1 MAVIFFDKIFDIYIH
16 IAYNII
22 TRRGNMKRSELVK
35 ILKKHGCKF
44 VEHGGNHDK
53 FYSPITQKS
62 FPVWR
67 HAKDIPPGTAKAI
80 FKQAGI
86 E

>member
-1 MAVIFFDKIFDIYIH
+1 M
-16 IAYNII
+16 YNII
-22 TRRGNMKRSELVK
+22 VRGDTMKRSELVK

-44 VEHGGNHDK
+44 IEHGGNHDK
-53 FYSPITQKS
+53 FYSPLTGKT

-67 HAKDIPPGTAKAI
+67 HAKDIPPGTARAI

>member
-1 MAVIFFDKIFDIYIH
+1 
-16 IAYNII
+16 
-22 TRRGNMKRSELVK
+22 MKRSELVK

-44 VEHGGNHDK
+44 IEHGCKFIEHGGNHDK
-53 FYSPITQKS
+53 FDSPLTGKT

-67 HAKDIPPGTAKAI
+67 HAKDIPPGTARAI

>member
-1 MAVIFFDKIFDIYIH
+1 
-16 IAYNII
+16 
-22 TRRGNMKRSELVK
+22 MKRSELVK
-35 ILKKHGCKF
+35 ILKKHGC
-44 VEHGGNHDK
+44 NHDK
-53 FYSPITQKS
+53 FYSPLTGKT

-67 HAKDIPPGTAKAI
+67 HAKDIPPGTARAI

>member
-1 MAVIFFDKIFDIYIH
+1 
-16 IAYNII
+16 
-22 TRRGNMKRSELVK
+22 MKRSELVK
-35 ILKKHGCKF
+35 ILTKHGCKF
-44 VEHGGNHDK
+44 IEHGGNHDK
-53 FYSPITQKS
+53 FYSPLTGKT

-67 HAKDIPPGTAKAI
+67 HAKDIPPGTARAI